1 MTPHGC
7 SVGDFHVPSSDS
19 HLPLDQEN
27 VDLIRK
33 LNLGQTVVVLVS
45 LDKPERK
52 TDSLRKDRGTTD
64 VLRLEEV
71 AMREK
76 CL

>member
-7 SVGDFHVPSSDS
+7 SVGELRVPSSDS
-19 HLPLDQEN
+19 HLPFDQEN

-52 TDSLRKDRGTTD
+52 TDSHRKDRGTTD

-71 AMREK
+71 AMRER